1 MDIGGIVN
9 QVKGSGGDPKKVVAA
24 VSKMVQDAGGLGAV
38 VSNLKEGGLGA
49 AVSSWVG
56 PGSNTEADGKQLSES
71 LGQHRV
77 QQVAKDAGLS
87 EDEAEK
93 GIASSLP
100 AIIDHLTPDGR
111 LPDDDNALSGLRASL
126 LSPPPD

>member
-1 MDIGGIVN
+1 MGEM
-9 QVKGSGGDPKKVVAA
+9 A
-24 VSKMVQDAGGLGAV
+24 
-38 VSNLKEGGLGA
+38 
-49 AVSSWVG
+49 SSWVG
-56 PGSNTEADGKQLSES
+56 TGSNSEPDGKRLGNS

-77 QQVAKDAGLS
+77 RQVAKDAGVS

-111 LPDDDNALSGLRASL
+111 VPEGAGALSALRASVQA
-126 LSPPPD
+126 PPS

>member
-9 QVKGSGGDPKKVVAA
+9 QVKGSGGDPKKVVEA

-38 VSNLKEGGLGA
+38 VSKLKDGGLGA

-56 PGSNTEADGKQLSES
+56 TGSNTEADGKRLSES

-77 QQVAKDAGLS
+77 QQVAKDAGVS

-100 AIIDHLTPDGR
+100 AISTI
-111 LPDDDNALSGLRASL
+111 
-126 LSPPPD
+126 